1 MGPTFPKDY
10 DMGTN
15 FNNLLKIHF
24 SFKKMVTTKQTIVE
38 NYTKTVEDI
47 EKNSQKPLTE
57 KNVDPRF

>member
-1 MGPTFPKDY
+1 
-10 DMGTN
+10 
-15 FNNLLKIHF
+15 
-24 SFKKMVTTKQTIVE
+24 MVTTKQTIVE